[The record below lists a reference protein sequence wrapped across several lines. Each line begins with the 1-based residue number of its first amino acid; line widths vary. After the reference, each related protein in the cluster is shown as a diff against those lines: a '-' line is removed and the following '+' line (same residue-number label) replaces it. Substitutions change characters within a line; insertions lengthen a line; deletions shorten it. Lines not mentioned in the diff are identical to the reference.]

1 MTLAEEIYT
10 LDGKKIILRSARLDE
25 SQMLIDYLKT
35 VTAETRFLMSE
46 PDEINYTEKDEEQF
60 INEHNQSKDSLLMLA
75 FVDGEYAGTC
85 SFESKSGSRR
95 TKHRAGIG
103 IALFQKYTGFGLGK
117 LMLKRLLTEI
127 KNLGFEQAELTVV
140 GNNEKAY
147 HLYKSLGFKEY
158 GILPNANKYDDGTYA
173 DDIFMVLKF

>member
-1 MTLAEEIYT
+1 MIFTEEIGM
-10 LDGKKIILRSARLDE
+10 LDGKKILLRSARTDE

-35 VTAETRFLMSE
+35 VTGETRYLMSE
-46 PDEINYTEKDEEQF
+46 PDEVNYTIEEEEKFIEER
-60 INEHNQSKDSLLMLA
+60 NQSKDALMMLA
-75 FVDGEYAGTC
+75 FVDGEYAGNC

-117 LMLKRLLTEI
+117 FMLKRLLTEI

-140 GNNEKAY
+140 GNNEKAKR
-147 HLYKSLGFKEY
+147 LYKSLGFKEC
-158 GILPNANKYDDGTYA
+158 GIIPNANKYDDGTYA
-173 DDIFMVLKF
+173 DDILMVLQF